1 MVFQILSTPLG
12 QQSCKYIKPFLQ
24 HLLLRMLVYS
34 EKDKRMISVW
44 PLAFSSISFTFT
56 PGYYYFCTIF
66 HSVCEASWVL
76 IVIKHHHFIIFLSID
91 IHVFIHF
98 SLVIKTMLNIK
109 HDMDS
114 VCCEKRSIKH

>member
-1 MVFQILSTPLG
+1 MVFQIHSTPLG
-12 QQSCKYIKPFLQ
+12 QQRCKYIEPFLQ
-24 HLLLRMLVYS
+24 RLLLRILVYR
-34 EKDKRMISVW
+34 EKDKRVLNVR
-44 PLAFSSISFTFT
+44 PPAFSSISFTFT

-91 IHVFIHF
+91 IFIHF